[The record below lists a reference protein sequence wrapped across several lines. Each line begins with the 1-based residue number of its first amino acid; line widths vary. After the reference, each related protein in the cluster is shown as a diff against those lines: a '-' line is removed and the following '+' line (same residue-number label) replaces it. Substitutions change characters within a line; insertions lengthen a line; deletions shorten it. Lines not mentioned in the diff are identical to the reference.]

1 MCCIPVIIRHK
12 KSENKQETITRDGL
26 RLQLREMRMRQREH
40 GKLRQQEQNERDSN
54 RRVNKV
60 REREKIRKGGSN
72 RVDSRYPVT
81 LKITP
86 P

>member
-1 MCCIPVIIRHK
+1 
-12 KSENKQETITRDGL
+12 
-26 RLQLREMRMRQREH
+26 MRMRQREH

-60 REREKIRKGGSN
+60 SEKKKIRKGGSN
-72 RVDSRYPVT
+72 RVDGRYPVT

-86 P
+86 H